1 MKRRTFLGALG
12 ALFLPTVA
20 VAKTIVE
27 NKITP
32 PTEEEDFY
40 QFFLNFNGFPINE
53 MQKIMFNF
61 YKNEYTA
68 DTYGRRIGVST
79 FMLTLAAWEAFKGKT
94 VVHFSSY
101 SFLSDMYKRRYQ
113 ENIDKHFD
121 GKSSHIDFADI
132 KSKNMGCKMK
142 KYDVA
147 LFDQS
152 DLYYHEVWT
161 AIVPSVER
169 HLRLNTAVSCEGI
182 VYGNYIPIIKKTII

>member
-32 PTEEEDFY
+32 PTEEEYFY

-53 MQKIMFNF
+53 MQKGMFRF
-61 YKNEYTA
+61 YKNGYTSNA
-68 DTYGRRIGVST
+68 YGRQLGVST

-94 VVHFSSY
+94 VVHFSSNQY
-101 SFLSDMYKRRYQ
+101 LRDKIRRKY
-113 ENIDKHFD
+113 EKNIDKHFD
-121 GKSSHIDFADI
+121 GKSPSIDFANI
-132 KSKNMGCKMK
+132 ESKNMGCIMK

-147 LFDQS
+147 LLDQS
-152 DLYYHEVWT
+152 DPYYHKAWN
-161 AIVPSVER
+161 AIAPSTEK
-169 HLRLNTAVSCEGI
+169 HLLL
-182 VYGNYIPIIKKTII
+182 KTYEF

>member
-53 MQKIMFNF
+53 MQKGMFRF
-61 YKNEYTA
+61 YKNGYTSNA
-68 DTYGRRIGVST
+68 YGRQLGVST

-94 VVHFSSY
+94 VVHFSSNQY
-101 SFLSDMYKRRYQ
+101 LRDKIRRKYY
-113 ENIDKHFD
+113 ENIDKHFEKYCD
-121 GKSSHIDFADI
+121 GKFPGINFDSIESQ
-132 KSKNMGCKMK
+132 NRGYMMK

-147 LFDQS
+147 LLDQS
-152 DLYYHEVWT
+152 SPYYHEAWS
-161 AIVPSVER
+161 AITPSV
-169 HLRLNTAVSCEGI
+169 
-182 VYGNYIPIIKKTII
+182 KKTLLLKTYEF